1 MFTYACGN
9 MYIYRHFN
17 DNPETKIE
25 EVGEIAD
32 GILAAAWS
40 PNQEYLA
47 VATRQNLLILF
58 SPEFDICS
66 EAPID
71 DNDMTFHDIK
81 AGEKPNLVVS
91 EAAISWRGDSAIFVV
106 NYAINGGRKCLTRDV

>member
-1 MFTYACGN
+1 
-9 MYIYRHFN
+9 
-17 DNPETKIE
+17 
-25 EVGEIAD
+25 VGEITD

-40 PNQEYLA
+40 PNQEYLV

-58 SPEFDICS
+58 SPEFEICS
-66 EAPID
+66 ESPID

-81 AGEKPNLVVS
+81 AGEKPNLIVAD
-91 EAAISWRGDSAIFVV
+91 AAISWRGDSTIFVV